1 MAAKKAKRK
10 TAKKA
15 VAKKKVVRKTAAK
28 KKVARKPAKR
38 KTTAKKTVRKTT
50 RKTAAKRKPAKKVVR
65 RKTTAKKKPA
75 KKAVRKVAP
84 KKAAVAAEIKVK
96 KLGATRKAYT
106 KSQIVATIAE
116 QTGTTRKQA
125 NAMMEVFHN
134 IVNAHVTSGSCGEF
148 KLPGMLKVVVVKKPA
163 RKARKGVNPFTGEE
177 MMFKAKPAHKVVKVR
192 PLKNLKEMVK

>member
-1 MAAKKAKRK
+1 MAARKAKRK

-15 VAKKKVVRKTAAK
+15 ATKKRVVRKTAAK
-28 KKVARKPAKR
+28 RKPARKAAKR
-38 KTTAKKTVRKTT
+38 KTTAKKTT
-50 RKTAAKRKPAKKVVR
+50 RRTAAKRKPAKKATR
-65 RKTTAKKKPA
+65 RKTTARKPA
-75 KKAVRKVAP
+75 KRTARKATA
-84 KKAAVAAEIKVK
+84 KKATAAAAISVK

-106 KSQIVATIAE
+106 KSQIVGTIAE
-116 QTGTTRKQA
+116 QTGVSRKQA

-134 IVNAHVTSGSCGEF
+134 IVHAHVTSGSCGEF

-163 RKARKGVNPFTGEE
+163 RKARKGINPFTGEE